1 MKRSL
6 KRILVED
13 TLKSIVELRDVYIN
27 YLKIEAVRGVSLAVE
42 QENIIALMGANGAG
56 KSTILKAIIGLEGVG
71 RGEIFFDGEN
81 VTGKK
86 AHEMV
91 KGGVALCPEGRRIFT
106 EMSVV
111 KNLITGAYL
120 RKDKKKVRRQLAEI
134 YEYFPILGKR
144 RSQLGGKLSGGEQQ
158 MLAIGRALMA
168 DPKLLLLDEPSL
180 GLAPILVQ
188 EVGTIVKNILGRGVS
203 IILAEQN
210 ALWALELTG
219 YGFVLENGKITVD
232 GTYEKLV
239 GNDYIRDAYLGG

>member
-6 KRILVED
+6 KRTLVED

-27 YLKIEAVRGVSLAVE
+27 YLKVEAVQGVSLAVE
-42 QENIIALMGANGAG
+42 QGNIIALMGANGAG
-56 KSTILKAIIGLEGVG
+56 KSTILKAIIGLKGVG

-134 YEYFPILGKR
+134 YEYFPILGRR

-239 GNDYIRDAYLGG
+239 GNDYIREAYLGG

>member
-27 YLKIEAVRGVSLAVE
+27 YLKVEAVQGVSLAVE

-56 KSTILKAIIGLEGVG
+56 KSTILKAIIGLKGVG